1 MNNPY
6 LIGENI
12 YLRIITEADLTL
24 RYRDWF
30 NDAEVCKGNSHHRFP
45 NYEEDMRTYYERII
59 KSRENLILAICDK
72 VTDLHIG
79 NVSLQD
85 INPVNRSAEFAIVI
99 GDKNYWGKGVGTEAM
114 RLIVSHGFRELN
126 LNRIELGTFDDNI
139 GMEKLAMK
147 NGFKKEGR
155 SRQAVWK
162 EGRWKD
168 ILHFGLLRDEWKD
181 GQ

>member
-1 MNNPY
+1 MNNPF
-6 LIGENI
+6 LTGENI
-12 YLRIITEADLTL
+12 YLRIITIADLTP

-30 NDAEVCKGNSHHRFP
+30 NDAEVCKGNSHHQFP
-45 NYEEDMRTYYERII
+45 NYDEDMHTYYERAI

-72 VTDLHIG
+72 ATDLHIG
-79 NVSLQD
+79 NVSLQSID
-85 INPVNRSAEFAIVI
+85 PINRSAEFAIVI
-99 GDKNYWGKGVGTEAM
+99 GDKNYWGKGVGTEVM
-114 RLIVSHGFRELN
+114 RLIVSHGFHELN

-139 GMEKLAMK
+139 GMQKLATK
-147 NGFKKEGR
+147 SGFKEEGR

-181 GQ
+181 E